1 MASHDVQRDDACAG
15 IRHLLRE
22 RAAAARTQETALRDA
37 LAALIEAFEQNQPS
51 LATGDRDEEIAAF
64 VDRLAADAAADA
76 DRAATSLHDANAE
89 AARLAAALRQTQEQ
103 LDAAAIARDTLD
115 EQLAAS
121 TAQIADLEAAIVER
135 SQSATAAATAAAA
148 DADRAAQALER
159 AHAESSRLTAALG
172 QTQDQLD
179 ATEIARDTLADQ
191 LAAAT
196 ARLEALETTIVEQA
210 HLATSLEEAQRQLQ
224 AADRE
229 RQTRE
234 EDAARQAEQ
243 ISLIETRVRDQRAV
257 LDHLPVVFR
266 AVAASRTTTDALTA
280 VANGLGGLFP
290 RVALFR
296 ARADRL
302 EGVHQ
307 SGFDFTGDISNVV
320 IPMTIDSVMSD
331 AVSSNGVTVLTADDL
346 AASHALPFGGTA
358 TSAIVLPLS
367 VDGQTM
373 AAVYA
378 DDGGQMSE
386 TGADER
392 AVCAGLVRDFAMA
405 HVQRL
410 VSDERTLT
418 ELNAY
423 AGMLLDEVERMYV
436 ADVAG
441 GHDEVTL
448 RGRVLEN
455 LQTARRIY
463 AQRVEAEAPA
473 AAAFLE
479 ERIVAVARAARTT
492 PFGRDVLEVAF
503 TDGEAAAD
511 RTPLPAAQAS

>member
-1 MASHDVQRDDACAG
+1 MASHDVQRDDASAG
-15 IRHLLRE
+15 IRRLLRD
-22 RAAAARTQETALRDA
+22 RADAARTQETALRDA
-37 LAALIEAFEQNQPS
+37 LAAVVEAFEQNQS
-51 LATGDRDEEIAAF
+51 SIATDDRDEEIASF

-76 DRAATSLHDANAE
+76 DRAAKSVDNANAE
-89 AARLAAALRQTQEQ
+89 AVRLTAALEETQEQ
-103 LDAAAIARDTLD
+103 LDAAAIARDTLAD
-115 EQLAAS
+115 QLAAS
-121 TAQIADLEAAIVER
+121 AAQIASLETTIVET
-135 SQSATAAATAAAA
+135 SQSATAAATAAAD
-148 DADRAAQALER
+148 DADRAAKALER
-159 AHAESSRLTAALG
+159 ANAESSRLSAALS
-172 QTQDQLD
+172 QAQDQLD

-191 LAAAT
+191 LAAST
-196 ARLEALETTIVEQA
+196 ARVEALESTVVEHA
-210 HLATSLEEAQRQLQ
+210 HLAASLEDARRQLQ
-224 AADRE
+224 AAERE
-229 RQTRE
+229 RQTQA

-243 ISLIETRVRDQRAV
+243 IGAIEAQMRDQRAV
-257 LDHLPVVFR
+257 LEHLPVVFR
-266 AVAASRTTTDALTA
+266 AVSASRTMTDALTA
-280 VANGLGGLFP
+280 VATGLGGLFP

-296 ARADRL
+296 AKADRL

-331 AVSSNGVTVLTADDL
+331 AVSSDRVTVLTADDL

-378 DDGGQMSE
+378 DDGGQTSE
-386 TGADER
+386 SGADER

-410 VSDERTLT
+410 VSDERSLT

-423 AGMLLDEVERMYV
+423 AGMLLEEVERMYV

-448 RGRVLEN
+448 RTRVLEN

-463 AQRVEAEAPA
+463 AQRVEVEVPA

-503 TDGEAAAD
+503 SDGAAAD
-511 RTPLPAAQAS
+511 RTPLPTAQAS